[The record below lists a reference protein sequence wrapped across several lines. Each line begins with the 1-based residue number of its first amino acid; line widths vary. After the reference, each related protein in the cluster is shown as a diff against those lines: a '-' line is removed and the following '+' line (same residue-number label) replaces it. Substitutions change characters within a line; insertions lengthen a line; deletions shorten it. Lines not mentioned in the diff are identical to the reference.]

1 MHTYIQDAAGA
12 ASSSLARRVEEVHI
26 HHHHH
31 HQGEEEEDEDEE
43 VFKPDL
49 SVIPPVLAPRRPFK
63 SACGIPDFTNFV
75 QVRFVMGLIRRFR

>member
-1 MHTYIQDAAGA
+1 MCMHTYIQDAAGA
-12 ASSSLARRVEEVHI
+12 PSSSLARRVEEVHI
-26 HHHHH
+26 HPHHKR
-31 HQGEEEEDEDEE
+31 GGGKDEDEE

-75 QVRFVMGLIRRFR
+75 QVWFVMGLITN